1 MKYVRHM
8 KKDEW
13 GIGKVLSVNEHKIE
27 IDFIN
32 CGVKLL
38 NSKIAI
44 LEEVLDEGEIGKF
57 KEDKLLT
64 SLTNKKSKKNT
75 FNESISLEELINVFH
90 NTYPGGFY
98 DEKYI
103 EEERKNKETI
113 SNEFINI
120 FSADNLLEKIKEGRH
135 KEICEISKKL
145 ISATKIIH
153 SIEKTNFRK
162 AISLEENQKEFVEV
176 LYRFLYNQEAL
187 GEKDFFEFKEF
198 FSKISC
204 NKWTLLTYFM
214 NMILPNK
221 YPFLKPK
228 VSKKAAEV
236 FGFDLNYNMIPNW
249 QTYNSFLTYT
259 QKLMK
264 DLEELKPRDYI
275 DIENFIWVTIKT
287 L

>member
-13 GIGKVLSVNEHKIE
+13 GIGKVLSVNDHKIE

-32 CGVKLL
+32 CGIKLL

-64 SLTNKKSKKNT
+64 SLTSKKSKKN
-75 FNESISLEELINVFH
+75 NLSECVSLEELIKVFQK
-90 NTYPGGFY
+90 TYPDGFY
-98 DEKYI
+98 DESYI
-103 EEERKNKETI
+103 EKERKNKELI
-113 SNEFINI
+113 SEEFLKV
-120 FSADNLLEKIKEGRH
+120 FSADNLSEKIQEKNY

-162 AISLEENQKEFVEV
+162 AISLEENQKEFVEI
-176 LYRFLYNQEAL
+176 LYRFLYEKETI
-187 GEKDFFEFKEF
+187 GEKEFFEFKEF

-204 NKWTLLTYFM
+204 NKWTLITYFM
-214 NMILPNK
+214 NMILPDK

-236 FGFDLNYNMIPNW
+236 FGFELNYNMVPNW
-249 QTYNSFLTYT
+249 QTYNSFLSYT

-264 DLEELKPRDYI
+264 DLEELNPRDFI
-275 DIENFIWVTIKT
+275 DIENFIWVTIKS